1 MRGGLDDALARI
13 ARWEELRRRT
23 QGGTPAEAGLVELA
37 EAIRRV
43 VERYPD
49 LTVAVRARQAGSVLE
64 AQVFT
69 SDGEVRVTP
78 LAGAG
83 GPPRAVGA
91 APEPVD
97 GAAARLAE
105 MLREDPSLLDPPDSQ
120 LRAY

>member
-69 SDGEVRVTP
+69 SDGEVELSGIMVTAF
-78 LAGAG
+78 LLYIFASHFEGLIFKHSSIYHGAYG
-83 GPPRAVGA
+83 SQF
-91 APEPVD
+91 
-97 GAAARLAE
+97 
-105 MLREDPSLLDPPDSQ
+105 RES
-120 LRAY
+120 